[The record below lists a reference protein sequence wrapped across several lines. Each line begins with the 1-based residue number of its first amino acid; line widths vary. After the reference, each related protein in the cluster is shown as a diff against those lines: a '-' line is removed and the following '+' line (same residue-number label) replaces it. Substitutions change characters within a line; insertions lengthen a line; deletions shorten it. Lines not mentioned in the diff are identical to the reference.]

1 MISSFQKLIADSPFL
16 AIFLIFW
23 AGALASLS
31 SCTIVRVPV
40 ALSFIAGAAES
51 KKKALLVTVLFVSG
65 LIVTYTVFGL
75 FLGIVGRLA
84 YTIVQ
89 CNKYIFYL
97 IGFLLFVTGLFISG
111 LVKIKHLPH
120 ILQFRES
127 FHHITLIGVFFFGTL
142 FALLEMPTC
151 PTCGGILLM
160 LASLVVTH
168 DLGHFSIL
176 IFVSFALGQ
185 SFPVLAVSLSA
196 SLLKTDIIMLLAS
209 KIQRIEDHIDFV
221 AGNILMTLGI
231 YYLVV
236 A

>member
-1 MISSFQKLIADSPFL
+1 M
-16 AIFLIFW
+16 FLIFLV
-23 AGALASLS
+23 GALASLS

-51 KKKALLVTVLFVSG
+51 KKKALLITVLFVSG
-65 LIVTYTVFGL
+65 LIVSYTVFGV
-75 FLGIVGRLA
+75 FLGMVGRLA

-97 IGFLLFVTGLFISG
+97 IGFLLFVMGLFISG
-111 LVKIKHLPH
+111 LVRIKRLPH

-127 FHHITLIGVFFFGTL
+127 FRHITLIGAFAFGTL

-168 DLGHFSIL
+168 DLGQFSLL

-185 SFPVLAVSLSA
+185 SLPVLVVALSA
-196 SLLKTDIIMLLAS
+196 SLVKTDIIMFLVS
-209 KIQRIEDHIDFV
+209 RIQRIEDHINFV
-221 AGNILMTLGI
+221 AGNILMTLGV
-231 YYLVV
+231 YYLII

>member
-1 MISSFQKLIADSPFL
+1 LVSSIQKLIAEAPFW
-16 AIFLIFW
+16 AICLIFW

-40 ALSFIAGAAES
+40 ALGFIAGAAES
-51 KKKALLVTVLFVSG
+51 KKKALLVIVLFVSG
-65 LIVTYTVFGL
+65 LIVAYTVFGM

-84 YTIVQ
+84 FTIVQ
-89 CNKYIFYL
+89 ANKYIFYL
-97 IGFLLFVTGLFISG
+97 IGFLLFVSGLFISG
-111 LVKIKHLPH
+111 LIKLKRLPSVF
-120 ILQFRES
+120 QFRES
-127 FHHITLIGVFFFGTL
+127 FRHVTLIGAFVFGTL

-168 DLGHFSIL
+168 DLAHYSIL

-185 SFPVLAVSLSA
+185 SFPVLAVALSA
-196 SLLKTDIIMLLAS
+196 SLVKTDIIMFLES
-209 KIQRIEDHIDFV
+209 KIRRIEDHIDFV
-221 AGNILMTLGI
+221 AGNMLMTLGI
-231 YYLVV
+231 YYLII